1 MTLQI
6 HHADLFDVLESW
18 KGPRFDFVFA
28 DLPYGTTQNKW
39 DTVIDLAR
47 MWKLLHAVCK
57 PNAAMCFTSQQ
68 PFTTTLVASN
78 IKHFRYDWV
87 WEKSNA
93 TGHLNA
99 KKMPMKAHEI
109 VAVFYKQ
116 LPTFNPQ
123 TTEATKAYHVT
134 PGNRVQS
141 ETYGKA
147 PPRNWTSKGVRT
159 RYPRSV
165 QQCASLNPNR
175 NKRYS
180 LHPTEKP
187 VALYEYFLRTYTNPG
202 DLALDPTAG
211 VLTMAMAAHN
221 TGRSCVVIER
231 EQGYVDN
238 GLQRLRDAGAQFDLL
253 DYESEPT
260 CVPSN

>member
-1 MTLQI
+1 MI
-6 HHADLFDVLESW
+6 SIYRADFFDVLDSW
-18 KGPRFDFVFA
+18 SGPLFDFVFA

-39 DTVIDLAR
+39 DTVIDLPR
-47 MWKLLHAVCK
+47 MWALLRKVCK
-57 PNAAMCFTSQQ
+57 PNAAMCFTCQQ

-78 IKHFRYDWV
+78 MREFRYDWV
-87 WEKSNA
+87 FEKSNA

-99 KKMPMKAHEI
+99 KKMPMKAHES
-109 VAVFYKQ
+109 VATFYRQ

-123 TTEATKAYHVT
+123 TTETTKAYHVT

-141 ETYGKA
+141 ATYGAA
-147 PPRNWTSKGVRT
+147 PSRNSTAKGVRT

-165 QQCASLNPNR
+165 QQFASLNPNR
-175 NKRYS
+175 SKRYP

-202 DLALDPTAG
+202 DLALDQTAG

-221 TGRSCVVIER
+221 TGRSAVVIER
-231 EQGYVDN
+231 EQGYADN
-238 GLQRLRDAGAQFDLL
+238 GVQRLQDAEASFA
-253 DYESEPT
+253 
-260 CVPSN
+260 VI